1 MIFTTIVYRVLC
13 VRDNKR
19 REREAQE
26 QDGSGL
32 EGEGALGYIGGGAE
46 SMDLTDKQDRA
57 FRYSW

>member
-1 MIFTTIVYRVLC
+1 MVYRVLC

-32 EGEGALGYIGGGAE
+32 EGEGALSYIGGGAE